1 MALTLNQDPNSTFP
15 FRPANN
21 PIEYLVN
28 STNSTEPNFKLN
40 TKIYYDVLGANTLL
54 ATIKKPIEYGTTKC
68 IVDISNIV
76 RVKEIETYPYF
87 LASGTVS
94 TLTELK
100 LIGVSFQEYYGTT
113 PAVSGSV
120 VSGTT
125 FPIFQGAFRYN
136 NFFDNNWIKYVMILG
151 QNKQFLSS
159 FENFADRSVFDP
171 ITTFNTISAATP
183 FKTVRYSESLYLCA
197 VTYQVTGAITMN
209 VALYDSSYT
218 LLDSQRL
225 STAAVTGEPYRVDWN
240 LKPSGLEA
248 NYGFSSGDVAVAKY
262 MAVFMNI
269 PTDFAVSKE
278 FYFEI
283 DDCTNAKY
291 GVTYELQWLNRT
303 GGWDSYIFTGKSKK
317 RTIADKKFLKNDITR
332 RISGTTIVNDSYARR
347 KKQFETDVT
356 EEFTIRE
363 GNMSSIDYNGLEDLF
378 TSPNVFWNDSGTWR
392 SVNVLDST
400 FESKTNKID
409 RVKDIELVFEV
420 DMDNTL
426 QGW

>member
-1 MALTLNQDPNSTFP
+1 MALTINQDPNSTFP

-28 STNSTEPNFKLN
+28 SSNSTEPNFKLN
-40 TKIYYDVLGANTLL
+40 CKVYYDTAGANTLL

-76 RVKEIETYPYF
+76 RVKEIEKYPYF
-87 LASGTVS
+87 LTSGTVS

-100 LIGVSFQEYYGTT
+100 LIGISFQEYYGTT

-125 FPIFQGAFRYN
+125 FPMFQGSFRYS
-136 NFFDNNWIKYVMILG
+136 NFFNNSWQDFVMISG
-151 QNKQFLSS
+151 VNKRFLSS
-159 FENFADRSVFDP
+159 FENYASRSVFDP
-171 ITTFNTISAATP
+171 ITTFNTINAETP
-183 FKTVRYSESLYLCA
+183 FRKVRYEESLYLCA
-197 VTYQVTGAITMN
+197 LSYQVTGVFTMN
-209 VALYDSSYT
+209 VVLYDSSYT
-218 LLDSQRL
+218 LITSKRL
-225 STAAVTGEPYRVDWN
+225 NTSSVAGKPYRVDWN

-248 NYGFSSGDVAVAKY
+248 NYGFSGANVIAAKY

-269 PTDFAVSKE
+269 PTDYAVSKE

-283 DDCTNAKY
+283 DPCTNPKY
-291 GVTYELQWLNRT
+291 GVTYELKWLNLS

-317 RTIADKKFLKNDITR
+317 KTTAEKMFLKNDITR
-332 RISGTTIVNDSYARR
+332 RISGTTLVNDSYARR
-347 KKQFETDVT
+347 KKQFETSVT

-363 GNMSSIDYNGLEDLF
+363 GNISSVDYNGLEDLF

-392 SVNVLDST
+392 SVNVLDTT
-400 FESKTNKID
+400 FEGKTNKID
-409 RVKDIELVFEV
+409 RIKDIELVFEV
-420 DMDNTL
+420 DMNNSL